1 MKTAEIIFL
10 LISSDFIASKYC
22 WSVEVKTA
30 IERWDDHKISSVEEW
45 DHQINDNL
53 NTADIILLLTMLA
66 EIRRKIAD
74 DQFEFSKHA
83 LDQSILRGIHLQ
95 EIKEAIASGK
105 VIEDYP
111 DDKYGSS
118 CLISGLTQANR
129 PLHVQC
135 SYPSRS
141 LIKIITLYEP
151 NSNLWNNDFTR
162 RRSNDEQ

>member
-1 MKTAEIIFL
+1 MPGVSRRVFFSYSHQDEAL
-10 LISSDFIASKYC
+10 LDELANHLSILTWHDRK
-22 WSVEVKTA
+22 
-30 IERWDDHKISSVEEW
+30 RSSVGDW

-53 NTADIILLLTMLA
+53 NTADIILLPPMLA

-83 LDQSILRGIHLQ
+83 VDQSILRGIHLQ
-95 EIKEAIASGK
+95 EIKQAIANGQ

-111 DDKYGSS
+111 DDKYGPT

-141 LIKIITLYEP
+141 LIKIITVYEP